1 MATAATH
8 LLRDDC
14 QFNKARQSLQPLPAT
29 IFHRPL
35 PNRSLPCFRSPVDAT
50 TALADNLSGSYPGE
64 ERIRVKSRKVVAVLP
79 AAGQGE
85 RMGLHKKQFLKL
97 EGTPILL
104 HTLRKFVAC
113 EDITEIFIA
122 ARPEDLSEI
131 QGILSVANMAKKI
144 TVVSGGNRR
153 QDSVE
158 NCLRVLP
165 PDTELVAVHDAVRP
179 FVSPA
184 LISEAVQ
191 EAARTGACILGIPPV
206 DTIKQ
211 VDRTRILGTFP
222 RERIVLAQT
231 PQVFRYD
238 ILIQAFDK
246 AREDS
251 FQGTDEAA
259 LVEHLGLEVSV
270 VRGSDR
276 NIKITKP
283 SDLELA
289 RFFLAQE
296 RDKPGEPS
304 HWAGELASAGRK
316 RPSSTRRE

>member
-1 MATAATH
+1 M
-8 LLRDDC
+8 
-14 QFNKARQSLQPLPAT
+14 S
-29 IFHRPL
+29 
-35 PNRSLPCFRSPVDAT
+35 
-50 TALADNLSGSYPGE
+50 
-64 ERIRVKSRKVVAVLP
+64 SRKVIAILP

-97 EGTPILL
+97 EGTPILI

-113 EDITEIFIA
+113 ADITEIFIA
-122 ARPEDLSEI
+122 VRPEDLSEI
-131 QGILSVANMAKKI
+131 QKVLSSENPAKKV
-144 TVVSGGNRR
+144 TVAAGGNRR

-165 PDTELVAVHDAVRP
+165 PDTDLVAVHDAVRP

-184 LISEAVQ
+184 LISEVVQ
-191 EAARTGACILGIPPV
+191 QAAHTGASILGIPPV

-211 VDRTRILGTFP
+211 VERTRILGTVP

-238 ILIQAFDK
+238 ILIRAFDK
-246 AREDS
+246 AREDG
-251 FQGTDEAA
+251 FQATDEAA

-270 VRGSDR
+270 VRGSDH

-289 RFFLAQE
+289 RFYLAQE
-296 RDKPGEPS
+296 RHTPSEPTHLHS
-304 HWAGELASAGRK
+304 ELASAGRK
-316 RPSSTRRE
+316 RPSSTR